1 MGGRNFGVT
10 HITMPCPWVFDRNYA
25 ALLAQM
31 EYLSFVD
38 VRRLAW
44 VRPKAQSAT
53 GSMAIPSLV
62 WNCCGGSASTWHLPD
77 QQRATS

>member
-1 MGGRNFGVT
+1 MGVT

-62 WNCCGGSASTWHLPD
+62 WNCCGGSA
-77 QQRATS
+77 RARARGRRVRVCMVAFR